1 MTLKQMWNELI
12 NKKWNSSDL
21 MEIVFSIF
29 IASIFTTPILGIPIG
44 IVVYFLLFY
53 NDNDF
58 DNMVEKYDKKFKS
71 KK

>member
-21 MEIVFSIF
+21 MEIVFSIL

-71 KK
+71 K

>member
-1 MTLKQMWNELI
+1 MWNELI